1 MSILAKKN
9 ETDRLASLIT
19 DVNAALATARQAE
32 QKLAMAGADLMKKVG
47 AAAALTRGDRR
58 ARTSAESHV
67 ARLFE
72 RGGTVDLDKFE
83 RDLEDR
89 PHLWGA
95 TRRALHRVEREHI
108 IDGHWRVGGGPPEED
123 NLRRAAA
130 GYSPDEANSLAA
142 ELSRGNLNAFHLA
155 ALGFRRVGVSHPRLF
170 GTLTHEAEA
179 SEIEEA
185 LELIAAV
192 AEVFRSSPVLL
203 ESGLEAYGVQRR
215 PQVDPTGDLID
226 AAAAEHQR
234 SKR

>member
-1 MSILAKKN
+1 MSILTRKN

-32 QKLAMAGADLMKKVG
+32 SKLAAAGLDLMKKVG

-58 ARTSAESHV
+58 GRTSAESHI

-72 RGGTVDLDKFE
+72 RGGAVDLDKFE

-95 TRRALHRVEREHI
+95 TRRALHRVEHEHI
-108 IDGHWRVGGGPPEED
+108 IDGWWRNGQPPEED
-123 NLRRAAA
+123 NLRRAAS
-130 GYSPDEANSLAA
+130 GYSLDEANALTA
-142 ELSRGNLNAFHLA
+142 ELTRANLNAFHLA

-170 GTLTHEAEA
+170 GTLTYEAEA
-179 SEIEEA
+179 REIDEA

-192 AEVFRSSPVLL
+192 AEVFRVSPVLL
-203 ESGLEAYGVQRR
+203 SAALEAYGVQRR

-226 AAAAEHQR
+226 AAAAEHVR
-234 SKR
+234 TSRG